1 MSSTATVKD
10 TGAKVECIIP
20 ILNVTIFSASV
31 DYYVNVLG
39 FRAEWDWGDPPDV
52 GSVERDDFSIMLVED
67 GQGRPGTWIWM
78 GVEEAE
84 QYYEEYKMSG
94 AKIREQPVNYPW
106 AYEFRVEDLDG
117 HVIRIGSGPKEDE
130 PHDH

>member
-1 MSSTATVKD
+1 MSSTTTAKGTD
-10 TGAKVECIIP
+10 AKVECIIP
-20 ILNVTIFSASV
+20 ILNVKNLAASME
-31 DYYVNVLG
+31 YYVNVLG
-39 FRAEWDWGDPPDV
+39 FKMEWDWGDPPDV

-67 GQGRPGTWIWM
+67 GQGHPGTWLWM
-78 GVEEAE
+78 GVEDAE

-94 AKIREQPVNYPW
+94 AKIREHPVNYPW

-117 HVIRIGSGPKEDE
+117 HVIRIGSGPKDDG